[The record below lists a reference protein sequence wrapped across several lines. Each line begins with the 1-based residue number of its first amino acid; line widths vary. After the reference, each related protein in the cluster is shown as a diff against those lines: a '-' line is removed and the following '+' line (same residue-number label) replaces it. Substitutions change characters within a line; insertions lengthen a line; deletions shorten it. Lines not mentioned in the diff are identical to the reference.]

1 MDNVPAPWRARLRAS
16 AVDLMV
22 IWAWLGSLAGLSRVP
37 AFRGSGYA
45 KLFRHP
51 STADLA
57 QTATGVLP
65 AALYL
70 AIGEA
75 GAAHATRGKRAAG
88 LRVVGA
94 AGCPASHAQIAVRT
108 AVKLL
113 PWQIAH
119 LSINRAV
126 GIVGGERSK
135 KWAVAG
141 FSTALGLVAS
151 SAATAVFRSD
161 HRALH
166 DLVAATRVVPVVPAK

>member
-37 AFRGSGYA
+37 AS
-45 KLFRHP
+45 
-51 STADLA
+51 
-57 QTATGVLP
+57 
-65 AALYL
+65 
-70 AIGEA
+70 
-75 GAAHATRGKRAAG
+75 RGKRAAG

-166 DLVAATRVVPVVPAK
+166 DLVAATRVVPV